1 MTVRWSVLRVL
12 CRCSADLWLP
22 LPQIYDPHYYQIS
35 RKHVDFHC
43 FFFVGR
49 GDAAPPS
56 SSYTSSQD
64 TCRPA
69 LFDLV
74 LFVLTFF
81 IGDTRS
87 FLSTSWALCVA
98 FPSSSKKTSVNVV
111 TTLSQKSRSSSLA
124 MKASRLMLRP
134 RRC

>member
-1 MTVRWSVLRVL
+1 MLR
-12 CRCSADLWLP
+12 
-22 LPQIYDPHYYQIS
+22 
-35 RKHVDFHC
+35 
-43 FFFVGR
+43 
-49 GDAAPPS
+49 PPS